1 MGGGLNGCVK
11 RAHFYE
17 NLELSLKIFPE
28 NGIPMSNLA
37 ILEKIDAIAGK
48 KDSRFMQALVQALP
62 QQPLVLAPALVRQAL
77 TVIKA
82 SETLQRCSEYSL
94 FTSIAE
100 VAQAGLSLDLH
111 LGQCYLVPF
120 SGVATVMYGY
130 RGLQELARR
139 SGEVNEIVGEI
150 RYSKDEFKLT
160 LGSNRQLIHVP
171 LDVPESKRGERLGAY
186 AIADMKLSRPVFE
199 YMDAEQ
205 ILRIKNAVVKRSEKK
220 GKQSVW
226 QTEHEN
232 EMWRKTPIRRLAK
245 RLPQSPSLIPFI
257 QAAIRDEY
265 RQQGIHQVVDLPPL
279 IVNEETIPLV
289 EVLRE
294 EKITEEP
301 PQREARESKIKE
313 KPKAKQEVEA
323 SGPISAEQ
331 FDQMYGLLPDLK
343 FTMQQCVGIM
353 KKLGHAGPPKQFPA
367 AKFQALIGALEKAK
381 KS

>member
-1 MGGGLNGCVK
+1 
-11 RAHFYE
+11 
-17 NLELSLKIFPE
+17 
-28 NGIPMSNLA
+28 MSNLA

-62 QQPLVLAPALVRQAL
+62 QSPIVLAPALVRQAL

-82 SETLQRCSEYSL
+82 SESLQKCTEYSL

-171 LDVPESKRGERLGAY
+171 LDVPESKRGEKLGAY

-199 YMDAEQ
+199 YMDMEQ
-205 ILRIKNAVVKRSEKK
+205 ILRIKNAVVKRAEKK
-220 GKQSVW
+220 GRQSVW

-232 EMWRKTPIRRLAK
+232 EMIRKTPIRRLAK
-245 RLPQSPSLIPFI
+245 RLPQSPAMIPFI
-257 QAAIRDEY
+257 RAAIADEY

-279 IVNEETIPLV
+279 TVNEEHIPLV

-294 EKITEEP
+294 EKIVEEP
-301 PQREARESKIKE
+301 PQREARESTIKE
-313 KPKAKQEVEA
+313 KPKAVQAEEA
-323 SGPISAEQ
+323 SGPISGEQ
-331 FDQMYGLLPDLK
+331 FDQIYTLIGDLK
-343 FTMQQCVGIM
+343 MTMVQCVGAM
-353 KKLGHAGPPKQFPA
+353 KKLGHKGTPKQFPA
-367 AKFQALIGALEKAK
+367 SKFQALVTALEKARK
-381 KS
+381 K

>member
-1 MGGGLNGCVK
+1 
-11 RAHFYE
+11 
-17 NLELSLKIFPE
+17 
-28 NGIPMSNLA
+28 MSNLA
-37 ILEKIDAIAGK
+37 IIEKIDAIAGK

-62 QQPLVLAPALVRQAL
+62 QQSIILAPALVRQAL

-82 SETLQRCSEYSL
+82 SEALQRATEYSI

-120 SGVATVMYGY
+120 SGVCTVMYGY

-150 RYSKDEFKLT
+150 RFSKDEFHIS
-160 LGSNRQLIHVP
+160 LGSNRSLVHVP
-171 LDVPESKRGERLGAY
+171 LDAPESKRGERLGAY
-186 AIADMKLSRPVFE
+186 AIADMVRSRPVFE

-205 ILRIKNAVVKRSEKK
+205 IERIKNAVIKRTEKK
-220 GKQSVW
+220 GRQSVW

-245 RLPQSPSLIPFI
+245 RLPQSPALIPFI
-257 QAAIRDEY
+257 QASIRDEY
-265 RQQGIHQVVDLPPL
+265 RQQGIHQVVELPAL
-279 IVNEETIPLV
+279 DNGHGESIPMA

-294 EKITEEP
+294 EKIVEEA

-313 KPKAKQEVEA
+313 KPQAEVKAEA
-323 SGPISAEQ
+323 SGPITADQ
-331 FDQMYGLLPDLK
+331 FDQLYGLLPDLK
-343 FTMQQCVGIM
+343 LTMHSCLGIM
-353 KKLGHAGPPKQFPA
+353 KKLGHKGAPKQFPA
-367 AKFQALIGALEKAK
+367 AKFQTLIAELEKARK
-381 KS
+381 